1 MQLRPGLRLE
11 STTCDTQVVVVKFP
25 KDSPDVDVRC
35 GGAPMQEVGAGGDRV
50 AITIEGD
57 GTLLGKRYADEELG
71 LELLCSQAGEGAL
84 TIGDQPL
91 LIKGAKP
98 LPSSD

>member
-1 MQLRPGLRLE
+1 VPI
-11 STTCDTQVVVVKFP
+11 S
-25 KDSPDVDVRC
+25 
-35 GGAPMQEVGAGGDRV
+35 
-50 AITIEGD
+50 IEGD